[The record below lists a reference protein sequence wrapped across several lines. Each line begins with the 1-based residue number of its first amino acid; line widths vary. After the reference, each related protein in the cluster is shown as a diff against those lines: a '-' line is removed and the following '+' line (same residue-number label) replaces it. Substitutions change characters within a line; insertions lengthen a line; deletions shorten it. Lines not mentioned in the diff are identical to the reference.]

1 MTLPECREEALE
13 EKEVRAVWT
22 VEQSAIWRPR
32 LREADSRGFWD
43 TPACR
48 DRMFE
53 ADWARACNK
62 EKFATMMARENKN
75 SKVRKVSGWAVH
87 QTQEAVS
94 VCHIGMHVGATV
106 CVVFG
111 FTCQSRSTV
120 LACSDRVG
128 DAGTTG

>member
-1 MTLPECREEALE
+1 MLVSAPSCREEDLE
-13 EKEVRAVWT
+13 AKEVREAWR

-43 TPACR
+43 TAACR

-75 SKVRKVSGWAVH
+75 SKVGFLLAMVS
-87 QTQEAVS
+87 
-94 VCHIGMHVGATV
+94 
-106 CVVFG
+106 
-111 FTCQSRSTV
+111 
-120 LACSDRVG
+120 
-128 DAGTTG
+128 

>member
-1 MTLPECREEALE
+1 MLDVLLCVCREEALE
-13 EKEVRAVWT
+13 EKEVRAAWT

-43 TPACR
+43 TPGCR

-75 SKVRKVSGWAVH
+75 SKV
-87 QTQEAVS
+87 
-94 VCHIGMHVGATV
+94 
-106 CVVFG
+106 
-111 FTCQSRSTV
+111 
-120 LACSDRVG
+120 
-128 DAGTTG
+128 GTADQ

>member
-1 MTLPECREEALE
+1 MCREEALE
-13 EKEVRAVWT
+13 EKEVRAAWT

-43 TPACR
+43 TPGCR

-75 SKVRKVSGWAVH
+75 SKVGTADQHIDS
-87 QTQEAVS
+87 AVS
-94 VCHIGMHVGATV
+94 LLSVQQLCSAHSCSSTHKLSG
-106 CVVFG
+106 
-111 FTCQSRSTV
+111 STV
-120 LACSDRVG
+120 HISWHMAN
-128 DAGTTG
+128 AGTSGRQGGFERNS

>member
-1 MTLPECREEALE
+1 MYQRIPLTAYREEALE
-13 EKEVRAVWT
+13 EKEVREAWR

-43 TPACR
+43 TPGCR

-75 SKVRKVSGWAVH
+75 SKVGLLASQALCPPFCMLCDKVVH
-87 QTQEAVS
+87 
-94 VCHIGMHVGATV
+94 
-106 CVVFG
+106 
-111 FTCQSRSTV
+111 RW
-120 LACSDRVG
+120 
-128 DAGTTG
+128 

>member
-1 MTLPECREEALE
+1 MVCVCREEALE
-13 EKEVRAVWT
+13 EKEVRAAWT

-43 TPACR
+43 TPGCR

-75 SKVRKVSGWAVH
+75 SKVGTADQRGSAASLLSVRPLFSAHSCSTAHNSSGDTAAHMRAHGECRH
-87 QTQEAVS
+87 QWKT
-94 VCHIGMHVGATV
+94 
-106 CVVFG
+106 
-111 FTCQSRSTV
+111 RW
-120 LACSDRVG
+120 L
-128 DAGTTG
+128 